1 MKDGVVWDFKGNKI
15 LDNVKRISGSGR
27 TLALKNDGTL
37 WYWRYKSDKSELDL
51 SSFDMLPFWYLQIDI
66 PSLNKPIKI
75 MENIKYAEISN
86 DSFFVIKDNNSSRGW
101 EISQYIFAGLKL
113 NPNVLYEESEII
125 ENIMD
130 LEFNFNKDGLY
141 KLYPNAHVW

>member
-1 MKDGVVWDFKGNKI
+1 MMVHYGIGDI
-15 LDNVKRISGSGR
+15 
-27 TLALKNDGTL
+27 
-37 WYWRYKSDKSELDL
+37 SELDL
-51 SSFDMLPFWYLQIDI
+51 SNFDMLPFWYLQIDI

-86 DSFFVIKDNNSSRGW
+86 DSFFVIKDANSSRGW

-113 NPNVLYEESEII
+113 NSNVLYEESEII